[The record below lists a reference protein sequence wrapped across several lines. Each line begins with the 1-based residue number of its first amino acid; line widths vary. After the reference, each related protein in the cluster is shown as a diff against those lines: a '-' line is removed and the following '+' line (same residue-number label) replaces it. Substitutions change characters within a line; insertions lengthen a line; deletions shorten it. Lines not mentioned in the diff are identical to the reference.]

1 MSHNYVGD
9 SRLRDYLHSFSCC
22 WLPIPN
28 LRNLAKFRENSSL
41 QQFNVIQIHRSCCQ
55 L

>member
-1 MSHNYVGD
+1 MGHNFVAD
-9 SRLRDYLHSFSCC
+9 SLRDYLHSFSC

-41 QQFNVIQIHRSCCQ
+41 
-55 L
+55 